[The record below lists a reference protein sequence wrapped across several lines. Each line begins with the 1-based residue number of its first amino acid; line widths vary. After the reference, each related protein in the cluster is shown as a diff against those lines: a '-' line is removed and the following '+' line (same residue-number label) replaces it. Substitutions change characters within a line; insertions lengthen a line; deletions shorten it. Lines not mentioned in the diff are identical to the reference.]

1 MQSNVFIGVK
11 PSLNHTVGN
20 LTNSNEYIKNDIF
33 SGNYDY
39 ILLPIT
45 NSRYKETVKHYI
57 KDFKDSQDKT
67 FCSDLTIPEP
77 QLQDISISPFN
88 GGSQEEAPR
97 YIGLLSSWLELES
110 PDLLQRSLAFQVL
123 LNECRYAKYVGIK
136 KLILAPPKD
145 LVNLQDYSQ
154 IVARLLN
161 SDIFRPGQ
169 DATQQNTERMIL
181 SISLPLCEDS
191 DPLATWEIWNTV
203 RKLCDFHPSL
213 TISLAISKVKT
224 PNYVLNR
231 WLCEPVSCL
240 LVSSS
245 IFATNKYGYPVLYK
259 FNQNL
264 IRKFQDIN
272 GNSQTTSNDL
282 CVLLH
287 GMEKY
292 AYSVNGGENSYL
304 AYINHLLKKGDQA
317 MLSECINGSNEPYL
331 LSPLKPNSENLTN
344 EIYSNFEKD
353 EVKYDMYEKAI
364 EKAICNIKNFIDNS
378 SQFTILIAG
387 AGRGAIVDKLYQ
399 VIMKHNIINRARILA
414 LEKNPEAC
422 LYLQKRNF
430 EYWNSRVELIKED
443 MKTWK
448 DPTIKIDICISE
460 LLGSFGCNELSPE
473 CLFEI
478 EKYHGKPN
486 TIYIPKS
493 YSSYVAP
500 ITCPLI
506 YQKLKDTNDRKKNL
520 QSFWVL
526 HKIPYQVLS
535 SKISKVWTFKHPMIR
550 ANFTQQYT
558 TVFKLKQRGEI
569 HGLIGFFTAILYDE
583 ETILSIIP
591 DGHIVKDKLEN
602 YHMHNMENIFHTKDM
617 ISWSPI
623 IFPLEQPLP
632 IVDDTEVSLSISRLH
647 NGREVWYE
655 WSMESFMYFV
665 VPEEKVRQIN
675 NHTSLSKDVSN
686 NNHDHNI
693 YIMPKTK
700 YMGYRDMSTFE
711 EVTNTKNP
719 NPNLNLNLNPKSN
732 LNSNSNSS
740 LTLSKSKNANANTN
754 TNISSNLEDSQQNS
768 LLKNKNFVN
777 LTTDN
782 EEDEKAQDFALQN
795 FNSGWQSVNDIHG
808 WVTDDPILAQ
818 EHGTYIHKDI
828 NPTPTFNLSKNDSN
842 NTHTSPPN
850 HYLSSPPPHKP
861 MIILPQ
867 QLDLEPINEEYI
879 SQEIHMR
886 VKTGSTTIH
895 NIGGHAFSIPI

>member
-1 MQSNVFIGVK
+1 MQSNVYIGIK
-11 PSLNHTVGN
+11 PSLNHNVGN
-20 LTNSNEYIKNDIF
+20 STSSNKHIKNDIF
-33 SGNYDY
+33 SENYDY

-45 NSRYKETVKHYI
+45 NSRYKETVKRYV
-57 KDFKDSQDKT
+57 KDFKDSQDRT

-88 GGSQEEAPR
+88 GGSHEEAPR

-145 LVNLQDYSQ
+145 LINLQDYSQ

-161 SDIFRPGQ
+161 SNIFRPEQ
-169 DATQQNTERMIL
+169 DSSQQNAERMIL

-203 RKLCDFHPSL
+203 RKLCDYHPSL
-213 TISLAISKVKT
+213 TISLAISRVKT

-245 IFATNKYGYPVLYK
+245 IFATNKHGYPVLYK

-264 IRKFQDIN
+264 IRKFQDVN
-272 GNSQTTSNDL
+272 GNSQVTSNDL
-282 CVLLH
+282 CILLH

-353 EVKYDMYEKAI
+353 EIKYDMYERAI
-364 EKAICNIKNFIDNS
+364 ERAICDIKHSITNS
-378 SQFTILIAG
+378 SQLVILVAG

-399 VIMKHNIINRARILA
+399 VIMKHNIIDQVRILA

-430 EYWNSRVELIKED
+430 EYWDSKVELIKED
-443 MKTWK
+443 MKTWET
-448 DPTIKIDICISE
+448 PSVKIDICISE

-478 EKYHGKPN
+478 EKYHGKRN

-493 YSSYVAP
+493 YSSYIAP

-506 YQKLKDTNDRKKNL
+506 YQKLKDTNEQKKNL
-520 QSFWVL
+520 QSLWVL
-526 HKIPYQVLS
+526 HKIPYQILS
-535 SKISKVWTFKHPMIR
+535 SKINKVWTFKHPMGK
-550 ANFTQQYT
+550 ANFNQQCS
-558 TVFKLKQRGEI
+558 TVFKMKQRGEI
-569 HGLIGFFTAILYDE
+569 HGLIGFFTATLYDE
-583 ETILSIIP
+583 ETTLSIIP
-591 DGHIVKDKLEN
+591 NGYTVKENVEN
-602 YHMHNMENIFHTKDM
+602 YQSHNIENISYTKDM
-617 ISWSPI
+617 ISWSPVV
-623 IFPLEQPLP
+623 FPLEQPLP
-632 IVDDTEVSLSISRLH
+632 IVDDTEISLSISRLH

-655 WSMESFMYFV
+655 WSMESFIYFV
-665 VPEEKVRQIN
+665 VPEEKVNQIN
-675 NHTSLSKDVSN
+675 NQTNISKEVPN
-686 NNHDHNI
+686 NSHNHKIHI
-693 YIMPKTK
+693 IPKTK
-700 YMGYRDMSTFE
+700 YVEYEEINTFDG
-711 EVTNTKNP
+711 VKNSKGSNTNTNR
-719 NPNLNLNLNPKSN
+719 NR
-732 LNSNSNSS
+732 NSNSNFD
-740 LTLSKSKNANANTN
+740 
-754 TNISSNLEDSQQNS
+754 DSQQNFT
-768 LLKNKNFVN
+768 LRQKNFVN

-782 EEDEKAQDFALQN
+782 EEDAKNQEDFSLPN
-795 FNSGWQSVNDIHG
+795 VNNGWQSVNDIHG
-808 WVTDDPILAQ
+808 WVTDDPIIKQ
-818 EHGTYIHKDI
+818 EHGTYMNKEI
-828 NPTPTFNLSKNDSN
+828 NPVPTFNLSENDSN
-842 NTHTSPPN
+842 DHTSSSN
-850 HYLSSPPPHKP
+850 HYLSSPPSHKP
-861 MIILPQ
+861 TLILPQ
-867 QLDLEPINEEYI
+867 QVDLEPINEEYI

-895 NIGGHAFSIPI
+895 NIGGHAFSIPL

>member
-1 MQSNVFIGVK
+1 MQNNVYIGIK
-11 PSLNHTVGN
+11 PSLNYTVGN
-20 LTNSNEYIKNDIF
+20 TNGLNKGIESDIF

-45 NSRYKETVKHYI
+45 NSRYKETVKRYV
-57 KDFKDSQDKT
+57 KNFKESQDKT
-67 FCSDLTIPEP
+67 FSSDLIIPEP
-77 QLQDISISPFN
+77 QLQDISISPFT

-110 PDLLQRSLAFQVL
+110 PDILQRSLAFQVL

-145 LVNLQDYSQ
+145 LTNLQDYSQ

-161 SDIFRPGQ
+161 SNIFRSGQ
-169 DATQQNTERMIL
+169 DPSQQRAEKMIL

-224 PNYVLNR
+224 PSYVLNR

-245 IFATNKYGYPVLYK
+245 IFATNQYGYPVLHK

-272 GNSQTTSNDL
+272 GNSQVISNEL
-282 CVLLH
+282 CILLH

-292 AYSVNGGENSYL
+292 ADSVNGGEKSYL

-317 MLSECINGSNEPYL
+317 ILSEYIDGFNEPCI

-353 EVKYDMYEKAI
+353 EVKYNMYEKAI
-364 EKAICNIKNFIDNS
+364 EKAISDIQLSISYS
-378 SQFTILIAG
+378 SQLTILIAG

-399 VIMKHNIINRARILA
+399 VIMKHNIINRVRVLA

-430 EYWNSRVELIKED
+430 EYWDSRVELIKED
-443 MKTWK
+443 MKTWN
-448 DPTIKIDICISE
+448 DSSIKIDICISE

-493 YSSYVAP
+493 YSSYMAP

-506 YQKLKDTNDRKKNL
+506 YQKLKYTNEREKNL
-520 QSFWVL
+520 QSLWVL
-526 HKIPYQVLS
+526 HKIPYQILS
-535 SKISKVWTFKHPMIR
+535 SKINKVWTFKHPMTK
-550 ANFTQQYT
+550 ANFNQQT
-558 TVFKLKQRGEI
+558 STVFKIKRRGEI
-569 HGLIGFFTAILYDE
+569 HGLIGFFTATLYDE

-591 DGHIVKDKLEN
+591 NGYIIKDKIKN
-602 YHMHNMENIFHTKDM
+602 YQTHNMEKLSHTKDM
-617 ISWSPI
+617 VSWSPI
-623 IFPLEQPLP
+623 VFPLEQPLP
-632 IVDDTEVSLSISRLH
+632 ILDDTEISLLISRLH
-647 NGREVWYE
+647 DNRKIWYE
-655 WSMESFMYFV
+655 WSMESFIYFV
-665 VPEEKVRQIN
+665 VPDEKLSQIN
-675 NHTSLSKDVSN
+675 KQTTLSN
-686 NNHDHNI
+686 NI
-693 YIMPKTK
+693 RKTK
-700 YMGYRDMSTFE
+700 YMKYE
-711 EVTNTKNP
+711 ETNTFDRGKHNV
-719 NPNLNLNLNPKSN
+719 SSSS
-732 LNSNSNSS
+732 NSNSNYD
-740 LTLSKSKNANANTN
+740 
-754 TNISSNLEDSQQNS
+754 DSQPNT
-768 LLKNKNFVN
+768 LLKNKNFIN

-782 EEDEKAQDFALQN
+782 EEDDKNQN
-795 FNSGWQSVNDIHG
+795 SPLANLNNGWQSVNDIHG
-808 WVTDDPILAQ
+808 RITNNPITVQ
-818 EHGTYIHKDI
+818 EHSMYISKNN
-828 NPTPTFNLSKNDSN
+828 NPAPTFNLSENDSN
-842 NTHTSPPN
+842 DHTAAFN
-850 HYLSSPPPHKP
+850 HYSSSPPFHIPATVV
-861 MIILPQ
+861 PQ
-867 QLDLEPINEEYI
+867 ELDLEPIHEEYI
-879 SQEIHMR
+879 PQEMHMR
-886 VKTGSTTIH
+886 VKTGSTIIH
-895 NIGGHAFSIPI
+895 NIGGSSFYIPL

>member
-1 MQSNVFIGVK
+1 MQSNVFIGIK
-11 PSLNHTVGN
+11 PSLNHTVDYP
-20 LTNSNEYIKNDIF
+20 TNSNKYIKNDIF
-33 SGNYDY
+33 SGTYDY

-45 NSRYKETVKHYI
+45 NSRYKETVKRYV

-88 GGSQEEAPR
+88 GGSEEDAPR

-123 LNECRYAKYVGIK
+123 LNECRYAKYVGIQ

-145 LVNLQDYSQ
+145 LSNLQDYSQ

-161 SDIFRPGQ
+161 SDIFRRERNT
-169 DATQQNTERMIL
+169 TQQNAERMIL

-213 TISLAISKVKT
+213 TISLAISKIKT

-245 IFATNKYGYPVLYK
+245 IFAINKHGYPVLHK

-272 GNSQTTSNDL
+272 GNSQVTSNDL

-304 AYINHLLKKGDQA
+304 TYINHLLKKGDQA
-317 MLSECINGSNEPYL
+317 MLSECINGSNDPYL

-364 EKAICNIKNFIDNS
+364 ERAICDIKHFIDNS
-378 SQFTILIAG
+378 SQLTILIAG

-399 VIMKHNIINRARILA
+399 VITKHSIINQVTILA

-430 EYWNSRVELIKED
+430 EYWDSRVELIKED

-448 DPTIKIDICISE
+448 DPTVKIDMCISE

-493 YSSYVAP
+493 YSSYIAP
-500 ITCPLI
+500 VTCPLI
-506 YQKLKDTNDRKKNL
+506 YQKLKDTNERRKNL
-520 QSFWVL
+520 QSLWVL
-526 HKIPYQVLS
+526 HKIPYQILS
-535 SKISKVWTFKHPMIR
+535 SKINKIWTFKHPMTR
-550 ANFTQQYT
+550 ANFNQQST
-558 TVFKLKQRGEI
+558 TVFKMKQRGEI
-569 HGLIGFFTAILYDE
+569 HGLVGFFTATLYDE
-583 ETILSIIP
+583 KTVLSIIP
-591 DGHIVKDKLEN
+591 NGHMVKDNSEN
-602 YHMHNMENIFHTKDM
+602 YPTHNMENISHTKDM

-623 IFPLEQPLP
+623 VLPLEQPLP
-632 IVDDTEVSLSISRLH
+632 IVDDTEISLSISRLH

-655 WSMESFMYFV
+655 WSMESFIYFV
-665 VPEEKVRQIN
+665 VPEEKVSQIN
-675 NHTSLSKDVSN
+675 NQTTLSKEVPK
-686 NNHDHNI
+686 NNHDHKHHTMTKAK
-693 YIMPKTK
+693 YI
-700 YMGYRDMSTFE
+700 GYKEMSTFE
-711 EVTNTKNP
+711 GVKSTKSPDQNRNLNP
-719 NPNLNLNLNPKSN
+719 NPNT
-732 LNSNSNSS
+732 NSNFD
-740 LTLSKSKNANANTN
+740 
-754 TNISSNLEDSQQNS
+754 DSQQNS

-782 EEDEKAQDFALQN
+782 EEDGKLHDFSLPN
-795 FNSGWQSVNDIHG
+795 FNSGWQSVNDIHD
-808 WVTDDPILAQ
+808 WVTDDPIMEQ
-818 EHGTYIHKDI
+818 EHDTYNNNKDI
-828 NPTPTFNLSKNDSN
+828 NPAPTFNLSENDSN
-842 NTHTSPPN
+842 NDHVASSN
-850 HYLSSPPPHKP
+850 HYYLSSPPPHKP
-861 MIILPQ
+861 IMILPE

-895 NIGGHAFSIPI
+895 NIGGHAFSIPL